1 MLKSKRFYMGNED
14 IKHWAKIVQ
23 EQHENELLLEM
34 ARVGFFSDF
43 EVWIRTDD
51 PGNIPHFHVWDKNSK
66 GGLFHTCVKI
76 LSPEYFHHTGKEDI
90 FNSHQKDE
98 LMDFLKDKPKKS
110 KWHPTNWD
118 FILTL
123 WNANN
128 SKTEVPEDLEI
139 PDYTQ
144 LH

>member
-1 MLKSKRFYMGNED
+1 MSDKQIEEWGR
-14 IKHWAKIVQ
+14 AVQ
-23 EQHENELLLEM
+23 QMHEAELLNEM

-76 LSPEYFHHTGKEDI
+76 ETPEYFHHTGKEDI
-90 FNSHQKDE
+90 FNSKQKKE
-98 LMDFLKDKPKKS
+98 LVEFLQAKPLKS
-110 KWHPTNWD
+110 HWHPTNWD
-118 FILTL
+118 FIITL

-128 SKTEVPEDLEI
+128 SKAEVSEDQDI
-139 PDYTQ
+139 PDYTK
-144 LH
+144 L